1 MEKPC
6 KVKFKKHLLLYC
18 IEIIVSFQTKYSFI
32 IICAIFMYLFR
43 KVLISKHVVK
53 SFPMRT
59 NNVHFAVCFP

>member
-18 IEIIVSFQTKYSFI
+18 INKEVIVSFQTKYSFI

-43 KVLISKHVVK
+43 KGIDIKACCEIIS
-53 SFPMRT
+53 FED
-59 NNVHFAVCFP
+59 